1 MFTEHSWRC
10 GGTKS
15 HSRSPFRDYTLWSR
29 WQGEAGQ
36 RRVFWHS
43 RFTIHPLGFYCFR
56 FGSNWAATWA
66 RLRPRVQTLP
76 WLHISAVIKL
86 ATRQNRLQ
94 LYSRRCVSAPPNTTF
109 QNCMDRTSEIL
120 PATTCWSSKGTWT
133 GKYDILSLDSA
144 QKWRPAVER
153 GFDLPSQTDKNNT
166 ALIYQ
171 HMKSCMHTKHKPLHT
186 FSKIF
191 LFFTRAHS
199 YSTTQSQTA
208 LLKLKITFL

>member
-66 RLRPRVQTLP
+66 RLRPRVQTLL

-94 LYSRRCVSAPPNTTF
+94 LYSRRCVSGHAPPPKLYGFHFRKITCNHMLELKGNLDGKIWHF
-109 QNCMDRTSEIL
+109 EFRLSSEMKASNRERLWSPLPDRQEQYHTHL
-120 PATTCWSSKGTWT
+120 PTH
-133 GKYDILSLDSA
+133 
-144 QKWRPAVER
+144 VV
-153 GFDLPSQTDKNNT
+153 
-166 ALIYQ
+166 
-171 HMKSCMHTKHKPLHT
+171 M
-186 FSKIF
+186 
-191 LFFTRAHS
+191 RAHK
-199 YSTTQSQTA
+199 T
-208 LLKLKITFL
+208 